1 MLWQHLGQRGGNM
14 KKSEVMQTATM
25 EIKTIQNVED
35 FNNWANRVNEA
46 YHKEHLN
53 KLQDIF
59 AGSDLA
65 LMKKMFNS
73 DDGGRKLWLFAIMKC
88 MGEELVLDFIKSLA
102 RSLVDR
108 DVEKEERRLE
118 EQLNKKI
125 LDYDWRRLEFDKQ
138 EAKLKSEIV
147 RLEIKLNT
155 ANRLKDEAESDL
167 NNVKAARDTFR
178 RDSDRLD
185 EIRNVLREILNL

>member
-1 MLWQHLGQRGGNM
+1 MAYRLLVGKKGGNM
-14 KKSEVMQTATM
+14 RTATM

-65 LMKKMFNS
+65 WMKKMFNS

-108 DVEKEERRLE
+108 DVEKEEKRLE
-118 EQLNKKI
+118 EELGKKI
-125 LDYDWRRLEFDKQ
+125 LDYDWRRLQFDKQ
-138 EAKLKSEIV
+138 EQKYKVQIHNLELELSSAKRLIKEYQDDLMTTKKS
-147 RLEIKLNT
+147 R
-155 ANRLKDEAESDL
+155 DE
-167 NNVKAARDTFR
+167 FR
-178 RDSDRLD
+178 RDSDRLY
-185 EIRNVLREILNL
+185 ELRDLLRDIGGL

>member
-1 MLWQHLGQRGGNM
+1 MR
-14 KKSEVMQTATM
+14 TATM

-88 MGEELVLDFIKSLA
+88 MGEELVLDVIKSFA
-102 RSLVDR
+102 RSLVDKGT
-108 DVEKEERRLE
+108 DIEERRLE
-118 EQLNKKI
+118 EELNKKI
-125 LDYDWRRLEFDKQ
+125 LDYDWRRLQFDKQ
-138 EAKLKSEIV
+138 EQKYQVQIHTLELELSSAK
-147 RLEIKLNT
+147 RLIKELG
-155 ANRLKDEAESDL
+155 SDL
-167 NNVKAARDTFR
+167 EVCERSRDTFR

>member
-1 MLWQHLGQRGGNM
+1 MR
-14 KKSEVMQTATM
+14 TATM

-108 DVEKEERRLE
+108 DVEKEEKRLE
-118 EQLNKKI
+118 EELGKKI
-125 LDYDWRRLEFDKQ
+125 LDYDWRRLQFDKQ
-138 EAKLKSEIV
+138 EQKYKVQIHNLELELSSAKRLIKEYQDDLMTTEKS
-147 RLEIKLNT
+147 R
-155 ANRLKDEAESDL
+155 DE
-167 NNVKAARDTFR
+167 FR
-178 RDSDRLD
+178 RDSDRLY
-185 EIRNVLREILNL
+185 ELRDLLRDIGGL